1 MHRLQP
7 PGRARS
13 GATLTILEETDQEMG
28 DDYRPDGLDEL
39 AEVEALRVVCPECNR
54 SIALAAHD
62 EPLPQHALCSTPFNP
77 FGLTV
82 CSGSGVEPGETGW
95 VAQVALPSVGEALS
109 LAALPDGL
117 DWRLQPFSH
126 AAGPAPALRQAA

>member
-7 PGRARS
+7 PRRATHRT
-13 GATLTILEETDQEMG
+13 ALTILEETDQEMG
-28 DDYRPDGLDEL
+28 DEQRPEGLDDL

-54 SIALAAHD
+54 PIALGAHD
-62 EPLPQHALCSTPFNP
+62 EPLPRHALCSTPFNP

-82 CSGSGVEPGETGW
+82 CPGSGLEPNEAGW
-95 VAQVALPSVGEALS
+95 VAQVALPSVGDALT
-109 LAALPDGL
+109 LAALPEGL